1 MNDPVVINPIGARF
15 VSALAL
21 VAVLS
26 LPVGQAFAAGA
37 GEAAFDFLRMGTD
50 ARAEALGGAHVALS
64 DGVSALYYNPAGMVW
79 SPPGQVLATYHN
91 WVTDIQSGFIGGVLQ
106 FGKSGRI
113 GAAIQ
118 YLDFGDIPAAT
129 ADGAAPG
136 DARYFGASDLA
147 FSISLGQRI
156 GEHSSAGITGRLIFE
171 SMDDESAQG
180 VAFDA
185 GVLHELK
192 DQRTRVGAAIRNAGF
207 QTSAYGEG
215 AKDPLPMTVVAG
227 VSHHLRGAPFLF
239 TADIMKPYGDDF
251 GAGVGVEVSVL
262 DPLSV
267 RLGYNSLAGSL
278 DSGSDSDD
286 YAGLRLGVGFTL
298 ERLIIDYG
306 YGAMS
311 ELGSSHR
318 FTIRTNVL

>member
-1 MNDPVVINPIGARF
+1 MDGIKFA
-15 VSALAL
+15 SALVL
-21 VAVLS
+21 LAVLFLS
-26 LPVGQAFAAGA
+26 ASQLSAAGP

-79 SPPGQVLATYHN
+79 SPPRQVLATYHN

-106 FGKSGRI
+106 LGKSGRI

-118 YLDFGDIPAAT
+118 YLDFGDIPAA
-129 ADGAAPG
+129 GANGATPG
-136 DARYFGASDLA
+136 EARYFGASDLA
-147 FSISLGQRI
+147 ISVGIGQKL
-156 GEHSSAGITGRLIFE
+156 GEHSSAGLTGRLVFE

-180 VAFDA
+180 VAFDV

-215 AKDPLPMTVVAG
+215 AKDQLPMTVVAG
-227 VSHHLRGAPFLF
+227 VSHQLRGAPFLL

-262 DPLSV
+262 DPLAL
-267 RLGYNSLAGSL
+267 RIGYNSLAGSL
-278 DSGSDSDD
+278 DSGSDSDN
-286 YAGLRLGVGFTL
+286 YAGLRLGVGFSL
-298 ERLIIDYG
+298 EKLIIDYG

-318 FTIRTNVL
+318 FTVRTNVL